1 MFEPNLNIVD
11 ARFEINLPQLLRA
24 IEFYK
29 KLGYKPI
36 SAAQCVGI
44 QAINKTIPEG
54 AVPLAHDEDNFYVG
68 SAEQSFYD
76 MMTRYKTR
84 GTPISPNGK
93 FMMLT
98 PCQRNE
104 RVIDDSHLEIFLKLE
119 LISFE
124 RTVVTD
130 ALAFFRQE
138 GLKDAIVVDTPQGLD
153 IEYKGVELGSYGK
166 RTHEGEIVY
175 FGTGIAM
182 PRISYAIAK
191 AVNLI

>member
-1 MFEPNLNIVD
+1 MFERHLTIDP
-11 ARFEINLPQLLRA
+11 RFEINLPQLLRA

-54 AVPLAHDEDNFYVG
+54 AVPMAHDEDNFYVG

-76 MMTRYKTR
+76 MMTKYAQA
-84 GTPISPNGK
+84 GVPVPSEGK

-119 LISFE
+119 LVSFE

-166 RTHEGEIVY
+166 RTHEGKVVY

>member
-1 MFEPNLNIVD
+1 MLESHLTIDP
-11 ARFEINLPQLLRA
+11 RFEINLPQLLRA

-29 KLGYKPI
+29 KLGYKAI
-36 SAAQCVGI
+36 SAAQCVPI
-44 QAINKTIPEG
+44 AAINKTIPDG
-54 AVPLAHDEDNFYVG
+54 AVPKAHDEDNFYVG

-76 MMTRYKTR
+76 LMSKYATI
-84 GTPISPNGK
+84 GNPISPTGK
-93 FMMLT
+93 YMMLT

-104 RVIDDSHLEIFLKLE
+104 SVIDDSHLEIFLKLE

-124 RTVVTD
+124 RTCVLD
-130 ALAFFRQE
+130 ALAFFRSE
-138 GLKDAIVVDTPQGLD
+138 GLKDAMVIETDKGLD
-153 IEYKGVELGSYGK
+153 IEYKGIELGSYGK
-166 RTHEGEIVY
+166 TTHEDEIVY

>member
-76 MMTRYKTR
+76 MMTRYKIR

-93 FMMLT
+93 FMLLT

-104 RVIDDSHLEIFLKLE
+104 HVIDDSHLEIFLKLE